1 MTHKRTISHLI
12 TTIAVFVLLSMAL
25 SACSAPAETPADEPA
40 EAPAEEGAAAEEEAA
55 AEPADEEEVQE
66 ITVLYLEDPPFW
78 KEQAER
84 FTEETGIK
92 VNWEGVGFLE
102 LHDKILTAL
111 AAGDSPWDV
120 VHVRDDYVAEWG
132 SRGFLMP
139 LDDFITEDLVAQYPA
154 QAWDN
159 LTWDGIQYG
168 VPRYFWMWQFYY
180 NEPILGEAG
189 YDAAPVTWD
198 ELAAMAGDITA
209 DTDGDGTVDRWGYCE
224 PWGENFA
231 SYPFLIH
238 LRAAG
243 GELFNEDGSP
253 AFNSEAGVEA
263 LTWMVDMA
271 NSGDVCPSA
280 FELTSTGNMAELF
293 AQGNIGMMAG
303 TTQTYRLADDPE
315 GSNVVGQVGAAL
327 MPGDEVP
334 TATFAETA
342 GLAIPAT
349 AEHPDLAWEYIK
361 YVTGF
366 DEEKAMAME
375 LSSIPALTEAL
386 TDPEVQETYAHF
398 QYVEEQMD
406 NPFGIIRHPNATEVN
421 AAIARHVIAAL
432 NGVES
437 PQDALDMAAQEV
449 SSIIE

>member
-1 MTHKRTISHLI
+1 
-12 TTIAVFVLLSMAL
+12 
-25 SACSAPAETPADEPA
+25 
-40 EAPAEEGAAAEEEAA
+40 
-55 AEPADEEEVQE
+55 
-66 ITVLYLEDPPFW
+66 
-78 KEQAER
+78 
-84 FTEETGIK
+84 
-92 VNWEGVGFLE
+92 
-102 LHDKILTAL
+102 
-111 AAGDSPWDV
+111 
-120 VHVRDDYVAEWG
+120 
-132 SRGFLMP
+132 
-139 LDDFITEDLVAQYPA
+139 
-154 QAWDN
+154 
-159 LTWDGIQYG
+159 
-168 VPRYFWMWQFYY
+168 MWQFYY
-180 NEPILGEAG
+180 NESILAEAG
-189 YDAAPVTWD
+189 YDASPATWD

-243 GELFNEDGSP
+243 GKLFNEDGTP
-253 AFNSEAGVEA
+253 AFNSPAGVEA
-263 LTWMVDMA
+263 LTWMVAMA
-271 NSGDVCPSA
+271 ESGNACPSA

-303 TTQTYRLADDPE
+303 TTQTFRLAEDPE
-315 GSNVVGQVGAAL
+315 GSNVVGMVRAGL
-327 MPGDEVP
+327 MPGAEVP

-349 AEHPDLAWEYIK
+349 AANPDLAWEYIQF
-361 YVTGF
+361 VTSF

-386 TDPEVQETYAHF
+386 TDPDVQETYEHF
-398 QYVEEQMD
+398 QYVEEQME

-437 PQDALDMAAQEV
+437 PQDALDLAAQEV